1 MDKIQQQTDLIA
13 AEKDTKVEWI
23 GRYEREQKAHIET
36 HTALLEQS
44 AQMQE
49 ATVKFENQ
57 RTLAE
62 SLESIKQSLTESH
75 EEMQKQL
82 AQAEADKERLKR
94 TIQTKNQLKVAQEE
108 SHRHHV
114 ETLRAEHGLVV
125 EDYKRI
131 VGETQMEQE
140 ELRSITQRHF
150 EEQQRLK
157 QVAEGLSEELE
168 EARAE
173 IDRLSKLLKDRE

>member
-1 MDKIQQQTDLIA
+1 M
-13 AEKDTKVEWI
+13 
-23 GRYEREQKAHIET
+23 
-36 HTALLEQS
+36 
-44 AQMQE
+44 AQ
-49 ATVKFENQ
+49 
-57 RTLAE
+57 
-62 SLESIKQSLTESH
+62 
-75 EEMQKQL
+75 
-82 AQAEADKERLKR
+82 DD
-94 TIQTKNQLKVAQEE
+94 

-114 ETLRAEHGLVV
+114 ETLRAEHGLII

-157 QVAEGLSEELE
+157 QAAEDLSEELD

-173 IDRLSKLLKDRE
+173 IDRLDGLLKDRE